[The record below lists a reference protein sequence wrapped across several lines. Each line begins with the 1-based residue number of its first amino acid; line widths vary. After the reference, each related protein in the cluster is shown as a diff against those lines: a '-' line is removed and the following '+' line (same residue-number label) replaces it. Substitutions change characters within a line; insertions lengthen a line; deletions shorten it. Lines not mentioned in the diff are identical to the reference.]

1 MVTSVGSC
9 RRGEI
14 EGVGTMHLCVL
25 VHTVEMGGESFLLP
39 VWRSVGGGFIG
50 KRELGAWVVRAIT

>member
-25 VHTVEMGGESFLLP
+25 VHTVEDG
-39 VWRSVGGGFIG
+39 W
-50 KRELGAWVVRAIT
+50 